1 MQIPLLA
8 LSTAA
13 ESAKPA
19 GGAAIGE
26 VVGATAG
33 AMVATGILFTLI
45 YRHRTGKS
53 QLLQRLAD
61 LSERISGMPGWASL
75 PSVVGTGSL
84 LVALLGMYWDIAL
97 HINVG
102 RDEGP
107 LANPA
112 HYLILIGLFG
122 IFAAGCIAVGL
133 PKGEKPTPSAVRIAD
148 GWYAPVGA
156 ILITLAGGYALIGFP
171 LDDMWHRLFGQ
182 DVTLWGP
189 THLMLIG
196 GAAMT
201 LIGQAILLREG
212 RPVKKAEGPAR
223 FVTQFRRV
231 SAMGGLLIG
240 LSTFQAEFDFGVPQ
254 FNMVFHPVLIAI
266 AAAIALVA
274 ARIWI
279 GPGAAFGAVAFFLVV
294 RGFISLIVGP
304 VFGETTPALPIY
316 LGAALCVE
324 AAAFLIPRARPVALG
339 AAAGVLVGTVGFW
352 AEWGWSHVVMQ
363 LPWNDSFLPEAL
375 LASAA
380 AGVAGGLIGGL
391 LGSGLRGALPRPGT
405 ARLVFGGGLVAI
417 VAIMGA
423 FLVTSEPDGYRAS
436 VTLTEASPAPSRA
449 VEATVRIEPA
459 SAADDA
465 AWVQMTSWQGGG
477 REVDRLE
484 RTGPG
489 TYESTKPVPVHGEW
503 KTLLRLHEGNS
514 LLAVPVYLPEDTAI
528 PAPEVKAEPQFTRTF
543 VDETKLL
550 QRELKDDVPGWI
562 WAAASL
568 LVLAISLSFV
578 FALAWGLAR
587 AAGGAGG
594 GASRPPRGRTL
605 SVPTPGPVSS

>member
-1 MQIPLLA
+1 MQTLL
-8 LSTAA
+8 SVVTAA

-45 YRHRTGKS
+45 YRHRTGKG
-53 QLLQRLAD
+53 QLLQRLSDFA
-61 LSERISGMPGWASL
+61 ERVSGMPGWAAL
-75 PSVVGTGSL
+75 PSGVGTSSL
-84 LVALLGMYWDIAL
+84 LIALLGMYWDIAL

-112 HYLILIGLFG
+112 HYLILVGLFG

-133 PKGEKPTPSAVRIAD
+133 PKGEKPTPSAVKIMD

-156 ILITLAGGYALIGFP
+156 ILIALAGGYALIGFP

-196 GAAMT
+196 GAGMT

-212 RPVKKAEGPAR
+212 RPVKTSEGPAR
-223 FVTQFRRV
+223 WVTDVRRV

-254 FNMVFHPVLIAI
+254 FHMVFHPVLIAV
-266 AAAIALVA
+266 AAGIALVA

-279 GPGAAFGAVAFFLVV
+279 GAGAAVGAVVFFLIV
-294 RGFISLIVGP
+294 RGVVSLIVGP
-304 VFGETTPALPIY
+304 VFGETTPALPLY
-316 LGAALCVE
+316 LGAAVCVE
-324 AAAFLIPRARPVALG
+324 LAALLISRERPLVLG
-339 AAAGVLVGTVGFW
+339 AAAGALIGTVGFW
-352 AEWGWSHVVMQ
+352 SEWGWSHVVMQ
-363 LPWNDSFLPEAL
+363 LPWNDNFLPEAL
-375 LASAA
+375 IASAIAGVA
-380 AGVAGGLIGGL
+380 AGVIGGL
-391 LGSGLRGALPRPGT
+391 MGAGLRGRLPRPSV
-405 ARLVFGGGLVAI
+405 ARAAFAAGLLAI
-417 VAIMGA
+417 VVVTGT
-423 FLVTSEPDGYRAS
+423 FLVTSEPGGYRAT
-436 VTLTEASPAPSRA
+436 VTLTDAQPPPNREVTAR
-449 VEATVRIEPA
+449 VQIEPA
-459 SAADDA
+459 SAAEDA
-465 AWVQMTSWQGGG
+465 SWVQMTSWQGGG
-477 REVDRLE
+477 RQVDRLE

-489 TYESTKPVPVHGEW
+489 TYESTKPVPVYGEW
-503 KTLLRLHEGNS
+503 KTLLRLHEGNA
-514 LLAVPVYLPEDTAI
+514 LLAVPIYMPEDTAI
-528 PAPEVKAEPQFTRTF
+528 PAPEVKAEPQFTRPF

-550 QRELKDDVPGWI
+550 QRELKDDVPAWI
-562 WAAASL
+562 TVAASL
-568 LVLAISLSFV
+568 VVLLISLSFV

-587 AAGGAGG
+587 AAGGASGG
-594 GASRPPRGRTL
+594 TRPPRERRLG
-605 SVPTPGPVSS
+605 VPTPGPVSS